1 MASAIEALE
10 RSLGR
15 LNWLLLNLCK
25 GAAIALLTV
34 MTGIIVANVFYR
46 YVLNDAVPWSEEI
59 AKFVMVWMTFIAA
72 PVGLSLG
79 AHIAIDAL
87 ANVLKGRLYF
97 VLQIWIFSAIFALMA
112 MFVDEAWFLT
122 QNARIQR
129 ASTIDVSI
137 FYVYLAMPIGCAVT
151 ALVSLE
157 FWLNAV
163 KGLVDPSRGTD
174 RRQDPAQADLPPVG
188 E

>member
-10 RSLGR
+10 RLVGR
-15 LNWLLLNLCK
+15 LNWLLLNVCK
-25 GAAIALLTV
+25 AAAIALLTV
-34 MTGIIVANVFYR
+34 MTAIIVTNVFYR
-46 YVLNDAVPWSEEI
+46 YVLNDAIPWSEEI
-59 AKFVMVWMTFIAA
+59 AKFVMVWMTFVAA
-72 PVGLSLG
+72 PVGLSMG

-97 VLQIWIFSAIFALMA
+97 LLQIWIFSAIIALMA

-129 ASTIDVSI
+129 ASTIDLSI

-151 ALVSLE
+151 ATVSLE

-163 KGLVDPSRGTD
+163 KGLIDPSRGTN
-174 RRQDPAQADLPPVG
+174 RQQLAAQSDATLVS

>member
-1 MASAIEALE
+1 M
-10 RSLGR
+10 
-15 LNWLLLNLCK
+15 
-25 GAAIALLTV
+25 
-34 MTGIIVANVFYR
+34 
-46 YVLNDAVPWSEEI
+46 NDAIPWSEEI
-59 AKFVMVWMTFIAA
+59 AKFVMVWMTFMAA

-87 ANVLKGRLYF
+87 ANVLRGRLYF
-97 VLQIWIFSAIFALMA
+97 ILQIWIFSAIIALMA

-122 QNARIQR
+122 KNASIQR

-157 FWLNAV
+157 YWLNAL
-163 KGLVDPSRGTD
+163 KGLIDPARGTD
-174 RRQDPAQADLPPVG
+174 RRQDPMQSDPTLVS

>member
-1 MASAIEALE
+1 MVSALEALE
-10 RSLGR
+10 RLLGR
-15 LNWLLLNLCK
+15 LNWALLNLSK
-25 GAAIALLTV
+25 GAAIALLTL

-46 YVLNDAVPWSEEI
+46 YVLNDAIPWSEEI
-59 AKFVMVWMTFIAA
+59 AKFVMVWMTFIVA
-72 PVGLSLG
+72 PVGLKMG

-87 ANVLKGRLYF
+87 ANVLKGRVYF
-97 VLQIWIFSAIFALMA
+97 LLQVWIFSAIISLML

-122 QNARIQR
+122 QNASIQR

-163 KGLVDPSRGTD
+163 KGVIDPSRATD
-174 RRQDPAQADLPPVG
+174 RRQDPTQSDLTLVS